1 MRIAVNTRTL
11 IPGRA
16 GGIERFTCE
25 TLKRITVRH
34 PEHSFIFIFDR
45 PYADEFLFSSNITP
59 AVSIPFRHPVLW
71 YLWGEYAVPRILK
84 KYKADIFFSP
94 DGFLSLSARIP
105 SVAAIHD
112 LSFYHYPDDLP
123 KPHSLFYNY
132 FFPRYAKKAV
142 SIATVSNRSKD
153 DIVRVYCQPPNKID
167 VVYNGV
173 GNEFQPLDEAEKKNV
188 REELTGGRPYFLYVG
203 ALHPRKNI
211 VRLLQAFDRFKAATG
226 SPTALVL
233 AGPKLFKTGKI
244 FSVYAQTA
252 HKADVVFMGSISGRQ
267 LVRIYGAAR
276 ALTYLPYYE
285 GFGLPTIEAM
295 ACDIPVITADRTA
308 IPEVCGEAALLVDP
322 FCIDA
327 IAGAMQAVDGDPALR
342 SKLIEK
348 GRVRCLQFSWDKTAA
363 LLWNCIERA
372 WMPGND

>member
-1 MRIAVNTRTL
+1 MRIAVNTRLL

-16 GGIERFTCE
+16 GGIERFTSE
-25 TLKRITVRH
+25 TLKRITVQH

-45 PYADEFLFSSNITP
+45 PYANEFIFSNNVTP
-59 AVSIPFRHPVLW
+59 VVSIPFHHPVLW

-105 SVAAIHD
+105 SVAVIHD
-112 LSFYHYPDDLP
+112 LSFHFHPDDLP
-123 KPHSLFYNY
+123 KLYSRYYNH
-132 FFPRYAKKAV
+132 FFPRYANKAV
-142 SIATVSNRSKD
+142 AIATVSNYSKND
-153 DIVRVYCQPPNKID
+153 LVRVYSQQPNKID

-173 GNEFQPLDEAEKKNV
+173 GDEFQPLNEAEKESV
-188 REELTGGRPYFLYVG
+188 RGKLTGGRPYFLYVG
-203 ALHPRKNI
+203 SLHPRKNI

-226 SPTALVL
+226 SPTTLVL

-244 FSVYAQTA
+244 FSVYAQMK
-252 HKADVVFMGSISGRQ
+252 HNADVVFTGTVSDRQ
-267 LVRIYGAAR
+267 LARIYGAAR

-285 GFGLPTIEAM
+285 GFGLPIVEAM
-295 ACDIPVITADRTA
+295 ACDIPVIAADRTA

-322 FCIDA
+322 FSTDA
-327 IAGAMQAVDGDPALR
+327 IAGAMQAVDGDPVLR

-348 GRVRCLQFSWDKTAA
+348 GRVRRLRFSWDKTAD

-372 WMPGND
+372 WMQGND